1 MWSTHLNSSSFFCSP
16 DRGVDGE
23 TNDEEKKA
31 VEHAEDRGAA
41 LIRDR
46 QVRGAWTQGTLDYHS
61 SLRILTHGAV
71 VTQPLCQGLV
81 NTRPRQAQEAAD
93 DQGGWLNHE

>member
-1 MWSTHLNSSSFFCSP
+1 MLLIIQECWRKIRQKHLQMWSSPLNGSSLFCSP

-31 VEHAEDRGAA
+31 IEHAEDRGAA

-46 QVRGAWTQGTLDYHS
+46 EVRGAWTQHIITCHQIPGY
-61 SLRILTHGAV
+61 SLME
-71 VTQPLCQGLV
+71 Q
-81 NTRPRQAQEAAD
+81 
-93 DQGGWLNHE
+93 

>member
-1 MWSTHLNSSSFFCSP
+1 MLLIIQECWRKIQQKHLQMWSTHLNSSSFFCSP

-31 VEHAEDRGAA
+31 IEHAEDRGAA

-46 QVRGAWTQGTLDYHS
+46 EVRGAWTQWTLDYHCHS
-61 SLRILTHGAV
+61 GYSLME
-71 VTQPLCQGLV
+71 Q
-81 NTRPRQAQEAAD
+81 
-93 DQGGWLNHE
+93 